1 MSLRLLVVTK
11 YQSSDHLEFHKSIVN
26 IDLNAR
32 TETKILNGPTQ
43 SSSVPGYAHKKGAE
57 KIDYFIPR
65 MQLAQNE
72 VHFDF

>member
-1 MSLRLLVVTK
+1 M
-11 YQSSDHLEFHKSIVN
+11 
-26 IDLNAR
+26 NAR